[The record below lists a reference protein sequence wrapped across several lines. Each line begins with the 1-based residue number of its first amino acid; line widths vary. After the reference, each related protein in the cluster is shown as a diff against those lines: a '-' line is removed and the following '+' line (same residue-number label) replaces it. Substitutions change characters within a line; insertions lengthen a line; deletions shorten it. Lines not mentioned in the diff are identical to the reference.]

1 MQVREAEAGV
11 LKAQKE
17 LQKVIAERDALATSR
32 GLAAATGDSSLK
44 HENETLRKRL
54 TQREAATREKM
65 SERDAAVNVAEQR
78 RQAVQAQLDQA
89 RTENETLMADN
100 TALHRDMMEA
110 KALLPAKTAAIDD
123 LQAKFDLAKHENT
136 ALTKRLQAAFA
147 EQVPPSP
154 HPSSSFSPRGSKKE
168 ERET

>member
-154 HPSSSFSPRGSKKE
+154 HPSSSFSPRGAK
-168 ERET
+168 